1 MAADDATNPTAVLAD
16 FLTELGGSVPA
27 RLTGIAQDCVAD
39 TLGCMVYG
47 ADLPWARTAA
57 DYARQTG
64 DTANSS
70 IIGGGRST
78 AAMAAFA
85 NGAAAHAF
93 ELDDV
98 HEESISHPGAVVVSA
113 VLALAEE
120 LGAGGADALDAVV
133 VGYETMGRAGIAVGP
148 AVHMLRGF
156 HPTSMCGV
164 FGSAAAAARLLGLDA
179 SRLRHALGIAATLA
193 SGTMEFASSG
203 GQTKRLHAGRAA
215 EGGVMAARLAAGGF
229 EGPADGLAG
238 TYGFCRVFGD
248 EPSVELL
255 TDELGS
261 RWMLD
266 EITVKPWAA
275 CSDIHPLIQAT
286 LELRAAHGLRPGMI
300 ERIEATAPTKAAV
313 HNSGDG
319 TASVMAAQYSG
330 PWNIAAAL
338 VADPADP
345 ATYSADRIADA
356 ELVELQSKVVAIA
369 ADARWDAT
377 YAHTMGGSV
386 RITLRDG
393 GVLERSVCGQ
403 KGSMHD
409 PLSADELEAKFAML
423 AGSDAAAL
431 WDWVRELPT
440 LSTVALPSV
449 ALPPVAGEAAP

>member
-1 MAADDATNPTAVLAD
+1 MADEVGSNRTAALAE
-16 FLTELGGSVPA
+16 FLAGAAGSVPG
-27 RLTGIAQDCVAD
+27 RLAASAENCVLD
-39 TLGCMVYG
+39 TIGCMVFG
-47 ADLPWARTAA
+47 ASLPWAQTAA
-57 DYARQTG
+57 AYAQQAGGPRS
-64 DTANSS
+64 SS
-70 IIGGGRST
+70 IICGDRTT

-85 NGAAAHAF
+85 NGTAAHAF

-98 HEESISHPGAVVVSA
+98 HEESISHPGAVVVPA

-120 LGAGGADALDAVV
+120 LGASGADALEAVV
-133 VGYETMGRAGIAVGP
+133 VGYEAMGRAGIAVGP
-148 AVHMLRGF
+148 AAHLLRGF

-164 FGSAAAAARLLGLDA
+164 FGAAAAAGRLLGLSAPQLRDA
-179 SRLRHALGIAATLA
+179 FGIAATLA

-215 EGGVMAARLAAGGF
+215 EGGMMAARLAAGGF

-238 TYGFCRVFGD
+238 TYGFCRVFSD
-248 EPSVELL
+248 EPRVELL

-286 LELRAAHGLRPGMI
+286 LELRAAYGLRPDMV

-345 ATYSADRIADA
+345 ATYGADRIADPV
-356 ELVELQSKVVAIA
+356 LVRLQSKVVAIA

-377 YAHTMGGSV
+377 YAHKMGGSV

-393 GVLERSVCGQ
+393 RVLERSVCGQ

-409 PLSADELEAKFAML
+409 PLSADEIEAKFAML
-423 AGSDAAAL
+423 AGSHADVL
-431 WDWVRELPT
+431 RDWVRALPAA
-440 LSTVALPSV
+440 SRVALPAV
-449 ALPPVAGEAAP
+449 APEASS

>member
-1 MAADDATNPTAVLAD
+1 MGLMAADDATNPTAALAG
-16 FLTELGGSVPA
+16 FLTELGASVPG
-27 RLTGIAQDCVAD
+27 RLTDIARNCVAD
-39 TLGCMVYG
+39 TLGCMIFG

-57 DYARQTG
+57 GYARQTG
-64 DTANSS
+64 GSGSS
-70 IIGGGRST
+70 PIIGGGRTT

-98 HEESISHPGAVVVSA
+98 HEESISHPGAVVVPA
-113 VLALAEE
+113 ALALAEE
-120 LGAGGADALDAVV
+120 LGAGGADALAAVV
-133 VGYETMGRAGIAVGP
+133 VGYEAMGRAGIAVGP
-148 AVHMLRGF
+148 GVHLLRGF

-164 FGSAAAAARLLGLDA
+164 FGSAAAAARLLELDA
-179 SRLRHALGIAATLA
+179 DRLRHALGIAATLT

-229 EGPADGLAG
+229 EGP
-238 TYGFCRVFGD
+238 
-248 EPSVELL
+248 
-255 TDELGS
+255 
-261 RWMLD
+261 LD
-266 EITVKPWAA
+266 
-275 CSDIHPLIQAT
+275 
-286 LELRAAHGLRPGMI
+286 LRATYGLRPDMI
-300 ERIEATAPTKAAV
+300 ERIEATAPTKAAA

-319 TASVMAAQYSG
+319 TASVLAAQYSG

-345 ATYSADRIADA
+345 ATYSAERIADA
-356 ELVELQSKVVAIA
+356 ELVELQSKVAGIA

-393 GVLERSVCGQ
+393 RVLERSVCGQ

-409 PLSADELEAKFAML
+409 PLSADEFEAKFVTL
-423 AGSDAAAL
+423 AGPHAEVL
-431 WDWVRELPT
+431 WDWVRALQTAPR
-440 LSTVALPSV
+440 VALP
-449 ALPPVAGEAAP
+449 LMAGEASP

>member
-1 MAADDATNPTAVLAD
+1 MADGVGSNRTAALAE
-16 FLTELGGSVPA
+16 FLAGAAGSVPD
-27 RLTGIAQDCVAD
+27 RLSASAEDCVLD
-39 TLGCMVYG
+39 TVGCMVFG
-47 ADLPWARTAA
+47 ASLPWAQTAA
-57 DYARQTG
+57 AYAQQAGGPRS
-64 DTANSS
+64 SS
-70 IIGGGRST
+70 IIGGDRTT
-78 AAMAAFA
+78 AAMAGFA
-85 NGAAAHAF
+85 NGTAAHAF

-98 HEESISHPGAVVVSA
+98 HEESISHPGAVVVPA

-120 LGAGGADALDAVV
+120 LGASGADALEAVV
-133 VGYETMGRAGIAVGP
+133 VGYEAMGRAGIAVGP
-148 AVHMLRGF
+148 AAHLLRGF

-164 FGSAAAAARLLGLDA
+164 FGAAAAAGRLLGLSA
-179 SRLRHALGIAATLA
+179 PQLRDALGIAATLA

-238 TYGFCRVFGD
+238 TYGFCRVFSD
-248 EPSVELL
+248 DPRVELL

-286 LELRAAHGLRPGMI
+286 LELRAAHGLRPDMV

-338 VADPADP
+338 AADPADP
-345 ATYSADRIADA
+345 ATYGAERIADPV
-356 ELVELQSKVVAIA
+356 LVELQSKVVAIA

-377 YAHTMGGSV
+377 YARKMGGSV

-393 GVLERSVCGQ
+393 RVLERSVCGQ

-409 PLSADELEAKFAML
+409 PLRADEIEAKFAAL
-423 AGSDAAAL
+423 AGPHAEVL
-431 WDWVRELPT
+431 RDWVRALPAAPR
-440 LSTVALPSV
+440 VALPAV
-449 ALPPVAGEAAP
+449 APEASS

>member
-1 MAADDATNPTAVLAD
+1 MGLMAADDATNPTAELAE
-16 FLTELGGSVPA
+16 FLAALRGSVPA
-27 RLTGIAQDCVAD
+27 RLTDIAQDCVAD
-39 TLGCMVYG
+39 TLGCMIYG
-47 ADLPWARTAA
+47 AAMPWARTAA
-57 DYARQTG
+57 DYARGTG
-64 DTANSS
+64 GSGSS
-70 IIGGGRST
+70 PIIGGGRTT

-98 HEESISHPGAVVVSA
+98 HEESISHPGAVVVPA

-120 LGAGGADALDAVV
+120 LGAGGTDALEAVV
-133 VGYETMGRAGIAVGP
+133 VGYEAMGRAGIAVGP
-148 AVHMLRGF
+148 AAHMLRGF

-179 SRLRHALGIAATLA
+179 GRLRHALGIAATLA

-229 EGPADGLAG
+229 EGPVDGLAG
-238 TYGFCRVFGD
+238 AYGFCRVFSD
-248 EPSVELL
+248 EPRVELL
-255 TDELGS
+255 TDGLGS

-319 TASVMAAQYSG
+319 TASVLAAQYSG

-338 VADPADP
+338 AADPADP

-356 ELVELQSKVVAIA
+356 ELVELQSKVVAVT

-393 GVLERSVCGQ
+393 SVLERSVCGQ

-423 AGSDAAAL
+423 TGSDAAAL
-431 WDWVRELPT
+431 WDWVRDLPAAP
-440 LSTVALPSV
+440 TVVLPSV
-449 ALPPVAGEAAP
+449 ACDATS

>member
-1 MAADDATNPTAVLAD
+1 MADEVGSNRTAALAE
-16 FLTELGGSVPA
+16 FLAGAAGSVPG
-27 RLTGIAQDCVAD
+27 RLAASAENCVLD
-39 TLGCMVYG
+39 TIGCMVFG
-47 ADLPWARTAA
+47 ASLPWAQTAA
-57 DYARQTG
+57 AYAQQAGGPRS
-64 DTANSS
+64 SS
-70 IIGGGRST
+70 IICGDRTT

-85 NGAAAHAF
+85 NGTAAHAF

-98 HEESISHPGAVVVSA
+98 HEESISHPGAVVVPV

-120 LGAGGADALDAVV
+120 LGASGADALEAVV
-133 VGYETMGRAGIAVGP
+133 VGYEAMGRAGIAVGP
-148 AVHMLRGF
+148 AAHLLRGF

-164 FGSAAAAARLLGLDA
+164 FGAAAAAGRLLGLSAPQLRDA
-179 SRLRHALGIAATLA
+179 FGIAATLA

-215 EGGVMAARLAAGGF
+215 EGGMMAARLAAGGF

-238 TYGFCRVFGD
+238 TYGFCRVFSD
-248 EPSVELL
+248 EPRVELL

-286 LELRAAHGLRPGMI
+286 LELRAAYGLRPDMV

-345 ATYSADRIADA
+345 ATYGADRIADPV
-356 ELVELQSKVVAIA
+356 LVQLQSKVVAIA

-377 YAHTMGGSV
+377 YAHKMGGSV

-393 GVLERSVCGQ
+393 RVLERSVCGQ

-409 PLSADELEAKFAML
+409 PLSADEIEAKFATL
-423 AGSDAAAL
+423 AGPHAEVL
-431 WDWVRELPT
+431 WDWVRALPAA
-440 LSTVALPSV
+440 SRVALPAV
-449 ALPPVAGEAAP
+449 APEASS

>member
-1 MAADDATNPTAVLAD
+1 MGLMAADGATNPTAALAE
-16 FLTELGGSVPA
+16 FLAEVGGSVPE
-27 RLTGIAQDCVAD
+27 RLTDIAQNCVAD
-39 TLGCMVYG
+39 TLGCMIYG
-47 ADLPWARTAA
+47 AVLPWTRTAA
-57 DYARQTG
+57 AYARQTG
-64 DTANSS
+64 GSGSS
-70 IIGGGRST
+70 PIVGGGRTT
-78 AAMAAFA
+78 APMAAFA

-98 HEESISHPGAVVVSA
+98 HEESISHPGAVVIPA

-120 LGAGGADALDAVV
+120 LGAGGSDALDAIV
-133 VGYETMGRAGIAVGP
+133 VGYEAMGRAGIAVGP
-148 AVHMLRGF
+148 AAHMLAGF

-179 SRLRHALGIAATLA
+179 GRLRHALGIAATLA

-215 EGGVMAARLAAGGF
+215 EGGVMAARLAAAGF
-229 EGPADGLAG
+229 EGPEDGLTGA
-238 TYGFCRVFGD
+238 YGFCRVFGD

-255 TDELGS
+255 TDGLGR

-286 LELRAAHGLRPGMI
+286 LELRDAHRLRPDMI
-300 ERIEATAPTKAAV
+300 QRIEATASTKAAV

-319 TASVMAAQYSG
+319 MASVMAAQYSG

-356 ELVELQSKVVAIA
+356 ALVELQSRVVGIA

-377 YAHTMGGSV
+377 YAHKMGGSV

-393 GVLERSVCGQ
+393 SVLERSVCGQ

-409 PLSADELEAKFAML
+409 PLSADDIEAKLAML
-423 AGSDAAAL
+423 VGSHEAAL
-431 WDWVRELPT
+431 WDWVR
-440 LSTVALPSV
+440 ALPSV
-449 ALPPVAGEAAP
+449 PRLALPSVVCEIPP

>member
-1 MAADDATNPTAVLAD
+1 MGLMAADDATNPTAALAE
-16 FLTELGGSVPA
+16 FLTALGGSVPA
-27 RLTGIAQDCVAD
+27 RLTDIAQDCVAD
-39 TLGCMVYG
+39 TFGCMIFG
-47 ADLPWARTAA
+47 AALPWARTAA
-57 DYARQTG
+57 GYALQTG
-64 DTANSS
+64 GVGSSS
-70 IIGGGRST
+70 IIGGGRTT

-98 HEESISHPGAVVVSA
+98 HEESISHPGAVVVPA

-133 VGYETMGRAGIAVGP
+133 VGYEAMGRAGIAVGP
-148 AVHMLRGF
+148 GMHLLRGF

-179 SRLRHALGIAATLA
+179 DRLRHALGIAATLA

-238 TYGFCRVFGD
+238 AYGFCRVFSD
-248 EPSVELL
+248 EPQIELL
-255 TDELGS
+255 TDDLGS

-286 LELRAAHGLRPGMI
+286 LDLRTAHGLRPDMI

-319 TASVMAAQYSG
+319 TSSVLAAQYSG

-345 ATYSADRIADA
+345 ATYSAERIADA
-356 ELVELQSKVVAIA
+356 ELVELQSKVAAIA

-393 GVLERSVCGQ
+393 SVLERSVCGQ

-409 PLSADELEAKFAML
+409 PLSADELEAKFATL
-423 AGSDAAAL
+423 AGSGAAAL
-431 WDWVRELPT
+431 WDWVHDLPAT
-440 LSTVALPSV
+440 TTVALPSV
-449 ALPPVAGEAAP
+449 VCEARP

>member
-1 MAADDATNPTAVLAD
+1 MADGVGFNRTAALAE
-16 FLTELGGSVPA
+16 FLAGTAGSVPG
-27 RLTGIAQDCVAD
+27 RLATSAENCVLD
-39 TLGCMVYG
+39 TVGCMIFG
-47 ADLPWARTAA
+47 AALPWARTAA
-57 DYARQTG
+57 AYAQQTG
-64 DTANSS
+64 GPRRSS
-70 IIGGGRST
+70 IIGGDRTT

-85 NGAAAHAF
+85 NGTAAHAF

-98 HEESISHPGAVVVSA
+98 HEESISHPGAVVVPA

-120 LGAGGADALDAVV
+120 VGASGADALEAVV
-133 VGYETMGRAGIAVGP
+133 VGYEAMGRAGIAVGP
-148 AVHMLRGF
+148 AAHLLRGF

-164 FGSAAAAARLLGLDA
+164 FGAAAAAGRLLELSA
-179 SRLRHALGIAATLA
+179 PQLRDALGIAATLA

-238 TYGFCRVFGD
+238 TYGFCRIFGD
-248 EPSVELL
+248 ESRVELL
-255 TDELGS
+255 TDDLGS

-286 LELRAAHGLRPGMI
+286 LELRAAYGLHPDMV

-319 TASVMAAQYSG
+319 STSVMAAQYSG
-330 PWNIAAAL
+330 RWNIAAAL

-377 YAHTMGGSV
+377 YAHKMGGSV

-393 GVLERSVCGQ
+393 RLLERSVSGQ

-409 PLSADELEAKFAML
+409 PLTGDEIEAKFATL
-423 AGSDAAAL
+423 AGSHAEVL
-431 WDWVRELPT
+431 RDWVRALP
-440 LSTVALPSV
+440 AAPSV
-449 ALPPVAGEAAP
+449 ALPTLAPEASS

>member
-1 MAADDATNPTAVLAD
+1 MGLMAADDATNPTAALAG
-16 FLTELGGSVPA
+16 FLTELGASVPG
-27 RLTGIAQDCVAD
+27 RLTDIAQNCVAD
-39 TLGCMVYG
+39 TLGCMIFG
-47 ADLPWARTAA
+47 AALPWARTAA
-57 DYARQTG
+57 GYARQTG
-64 DTANSS
+64 GSGSS
-70 IIGGGRST
+70 PIIGGGRTT

-98 HEESISHPGAVVVSA
+98 HEESISHPGAVVVPA

-120 LGAGGADALDAVV
+120 LGAEGADALDAVV
-133 VGYETMGRAGIAVGP
+133 VGYEAMGRAGIAVGP
-148 AVHMLRGF
+148 GVHLLRGF

-164 FGSAAAAARLLGLDA
+164 FGSAAAAARLLELDA
-179 SRLRHALGIAATLA
+179 DRLCHALGIAATLT

-238 TYGFCRVFGD
+238 TYGFCRVFSD
-248 EPSVELL
+248 EPQVELL
-255 TDELGS
+255 TDDLGS

-286 LELRAAHGLRPGMI
+286 LDLRATYGLRPDMI

-319 TASVMAAQYSG
+319 TASVLAAQYSG

-345 ATYSADRIADA
+345 ATYSAEWIADA
-356 ELVELQSKVVAIA
+356 ELVELQSKVAGIA

-393 GVLERSVCGQ
+393 RVLERSVCGQ

-409 PLSADELEAKFAML
+409 PLSADELEAKFVTL
-423 AGSDAAAL
+423 AGPHAEVL
-431 WDWVRELPT
+431 WDWVRALQSAPR
-440 LSTVALPSV
+440 VALP
-449 ALPPVAGEAAP
+449 LMAGEASP